1 MVDSQA
7 WPQYLLLKKN
17 MGVSVGFKWN
27 LLEYI
32 FQITSVSNVNNS
44 FLWAWPL
51 LILNEKEVINLLD
64 AKVTIIWKLVNWF
77 AQKINWLVSIGWQ
90 LWRLVSL
97 EIKCQ
102 RQTYSVLNYEKIY
115 KMYFFQI
122 SMSYKQCD
130 STVAK
135 YVEVSTE
142 QNFVTDNRFWGSAY
156 WSRPKMVLDIVSGKF
171 FCPLNSL
178 IEQYVKEILNYL
190 WKLYSYRS
198 SFKIVN

>member
-7 WPQYLLLKKN
+7 FGPQYLLLKKN
-17 MGVSVGFKWN
+17 IMGVSVGFKWN

-44 FLWAWPL
+44 FLWAWSL

-115 KMYFFQI
+115 QMYFFQI

-135 YVEVSTE
+135 
-142 QNFVTDNRFWGSAY
+142 
-156 WSRPKMVLDIVSGKF
+156 
-171 FCPLNSL
+171 
-178 IEQYVKEILNYL
+178 
-190 WKLYSYRS
+190 
-198 SFKIVN
+198 

>member
-7 WPQYLLLKKN
+7 FGPQYLLLKKN
-17 MGVSVGFKWN
+17 IMGVSVGFKWN

-115 KMYFFQI
+115 QMYFFQI

-135 YVEVSTE
+135 
-142 QNFVTDNRFWGSAY
+142 
-156 WSRPKMVLDIVSGKF
+156 
-171 FCPLNSL
+171 
-178 IEQYVKEILNYL
+178 
-190 WKLYSYRS
+190 
-198 SFKIVN
+198 

>member
-17 MGVSVGFKWN
+17 IMDVSVGFKWN

-32 FQITSVSNVNNS
+32 FQITSVSNVKNS

-115 KMYFFQI
+115 QMYFFQI

-135 YVEVSTE
+135 
-142 QNFVTDNRFWGSAY
+142 
-156 WSRPKMVLDIVSGKF
+156 
-171 FCPLNSL
+171 
-178 IEQYVKEILNYL
+178 
-190 WKLYSYRS
+190 
-198 SFKIVN
+198 

>member
-1 MVDSQA
+1 MVESFLVDSQA

-17 MGVSVGFKWN
+17 IMGVSVGFKWN

-64 AKVTIIWKLVNWF
+64 AKITIIWKLVNWF

-115 KMYFFQI
+115 QMYFFQI

-135 YVEVSTE
+135 
-142 QNFVTDNRFWGSAY
+142 
-156 WSRPKMVLDIVSGKF
+156 
-171 FCPLNSL
+171 
-178 IEQYVKEILNYL
+178 
-190 WKLYSYRS
+190 
-198 SFKIVN
+198 

>member
-17 MGVSVGFKWN
+17 IMGVSVGFKWN

-32 FQITSVSNVNNS
+32 FQITIVSNVNNS

-135 YVEVSTE
+135 
-142 QNFVTDNRFWGSAY
+142 
-156 WSRPKMVLDIVSGKF
+156 
-171 FCPLNSL
+171 
-178 IEQYVKEILNYL
+178 
-190 WKLYSYRS
+190 
-198 SFKIVN
+198 

>member
-17 MGVSVGFKWN
+17 IMDVSVGFKWN

-115 KMYFFQI
+115 QMYFFQI

-135 YVEVSTE
+135 
-142 QNFVTDNRFWGSAY
+142 
-156 WSRPKMVLDIVSGKF
+156 
-171 FCPLNSL
+171 
-178 IEQYVKEILNYL
+178 
-190 WKLYSYRS
+190 
-198 SFKIVN
+198 